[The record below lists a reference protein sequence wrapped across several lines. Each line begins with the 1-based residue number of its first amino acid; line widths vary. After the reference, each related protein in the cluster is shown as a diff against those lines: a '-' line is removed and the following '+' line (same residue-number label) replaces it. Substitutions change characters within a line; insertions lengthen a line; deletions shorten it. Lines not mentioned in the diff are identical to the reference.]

1 VFFFFLIVSESSFWQ
16 ISSNQFEKMHIS
28 ADINRVTVG
37 LGWTRA
43 RASNP
48 RFGQGWTQ
56 CLSPTGWTG
65 QALLAER
72 VGRVR
77 VFVRRVESD
86 TAFRSTGWIGQTYL
100 SVGHPTRISAHIKI
114 SGWVTNP
121 RVGPRILSDGLNWT
135 DNSVRRIGLGGQTLS
150 EPEPW
155 ASLGALTLGLG
166 FGSCPSGWV
175 GLKKS
180 VRTQPDGHTRY

>member
-1 VFFFFLIVSESSFWQ
+1 
-16 ISSNQFEKMHIS
+16 M
-28 ADINRVTVG
+28 TVG

-72 VGRVR
+72 VDRVR
-77 VFVRRVESD
+77 VFVRRIESN
-86 TAFRSTGWIGQTYL
+86 TAFRSTNWIEQAYL
-100 SVGHPTRISAHIKI
+100 FVEHSTRISAHTKI
-114 SGWVTNP
+114 SGWAANP
-121 RVGPRILSDGLNWT
+121 KVEPRILFDGLDWT
-135 DNSVRRIGLGGQTLS
+135 DNSVRRIDLDDHTLF
-150 EPEPW
+150 EPESW
-155 ASLGALTLGLG
+155 TSSGALTLGLS
-166 FGSCPSGWV
+166 FGSCSSGWV

-180 VRTQPDGHTRY
+180 VRTQLDGHTSRRRSKFQSILFRLYDKIK